1 MNKRLLFTLFAL
13 VILLLSSCSS
23 PAQPIQH
30 AQVFG
35 DFEELETVLYPDSPV
50 AINTSNIGTAAI
62 ANKLKLKLV
71 ATVESPVLAG
81 ERLQA
86 TSVDIDG
93 NRAIVSY
100 NMVGSKYLGAI
111 DAIDLSN
118 PRRPSFTRRT
128 TLGADIHEA
137 DLNGDHIYLAIGFED
152 PKYPFTAAFLDVS
165 LRKFLDSHIE
175 TIEAKEHALK
185 GFVGTSVTS
194 DRNYIYATSANKGG
208 FSMISK
214 NNFDEKKFVEL
225 EAARWVDVGGNNIA
239 ILQGNPARLTILN
252 KNTLEQKTYELEG
265 LSIPDAKAS
274 LEIDGSRVFVAA
286 GKGGV
291 QLFDLN
297 QGKVVSKLDFNNDD
311 FEYVANAVS
320 SDRGLIFTSGGSAGV
335 AVAQDHNGEMEILGQ
350 LDLGDHASVNHAVYS
365 HGYLIVA
372 SGLGGVKI
380 IKVSR

>member
-1 MNKRLLFTLFAL
+1 MKKRLLFTLFSL
-13 VILLLSSCSS
+13 VILVLSSCSS
-23 PAQPIQH
+23 PAQPIQ
-30 AQVFG
+30 QSQTFG
-35 DFEELETVLYPDSPV
+35 DFEELETVLYPDTPIT
-50 AINTSNIGTAAI
+50 INTSNIGTASVAK
-62 ANKLKLKLV
+62 KLKLRLV
-71 ATVESPVLAG
+71 ATVKSPILEG
-81 ERLQA
+81 ETLQA

-93 NRAIVSY
+93 NKAIVSY
-100 NMVGSKYLGAI
+100 NMIGSKYLGAI
-111 DAIDLSN
+111 DVIDLAN
-118 PRRPSFTRRT
+118 PRRPSFFRRT
-128 TLGADIHEA
+128 TKGADIHEA
-137 DLNGDHIYLAIGFED
+137 DLNGSHIYLAIGFED

-165 LRKFLDSHIE
+165 LRKFLDRRIKV
-175 TIEAKEHALK
+175 IEAKEYALK

-194 DRNYIYATSANKGG
+194 DRNYIYATSANNGG

-214 NNFDEKKFVEL
+214 NNLNIMEFVEL
-225 EAARWVDVGGNNIA
+225 EAARWVDVSGNKVA
-239 ILQGNPARLTILN
+239 VVQGNPARLTIIN
-252 KNTLEQKTYELEG
+252 KNTLEPKTYKLEG

-274 LEIDGSRVFVAA
+274 LEIDGNRVFVAA

-297 QGKVVSKLDFNNDD
+297 QERVVSKLDFSNDD

-320 SDRGLIFTSGGSAGV
+320 SDHGLIFTSGGSAGV